1 MGPNPILL
9 VSLEEE
15 DLWTYIPTE
24 KKGNLNIQGEDSHLQ
39 AKIRNLRRNQSCQF
53 LDVKLLA
60 SRVVRN

>member
-24 KKGNLNIQGEDSHLQ
+24 KKKVIWIYREKIAIYKPKRETSEETNPANSWMLN
-39 AKIRNLRRNQSCQF
+39 F
-53 LDVKLLA
+53 
-60 SRVVRN
+60 